1 MTLLI
6 DTNVVLDALLNNTE
20 FIANSKELFYLAEQK
35 RFIGYIS
42 ASAVTDIFY
51 ISQKKLGKKTARE
64 AISNPRVAV
73 LVRYLSQGTSYPS
86 QTIRHTLS
94 IYYPATVT
102 DEDIYKALDLTWD
115 DFEDSV
121 QFVVGEGLSVDYIVT
136 RNTQDFSSG
145 NIPAVTPEQFL
156 QIIADM

>member
-1 MTLLI
+1 MTVLI
-6 DTNVVLDALLNNTE
+6 DTNVVLDALLNNTG
-20 FIANSKELFYLAEQK
+20 FIANSKELFDLAEQK

-51 ISQKKLGKKTARE
+51 ISQKKLGKKTVRE
-64 AISNPRVAV
+64 A
-73 LVRYLSQGTSYPS
+73 
-86 QTIRHTLS
+86 IRHTLS
-94 IYYPATVT
+94 IYYAASVT

-121 QFVVGEGLSVDYIVT
+121 QFVVGEGLSVDYIVP